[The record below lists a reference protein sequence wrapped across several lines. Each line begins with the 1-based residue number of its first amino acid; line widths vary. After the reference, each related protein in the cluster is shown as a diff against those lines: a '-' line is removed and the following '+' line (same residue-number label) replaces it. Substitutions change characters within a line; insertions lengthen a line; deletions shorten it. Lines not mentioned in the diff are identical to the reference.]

1 MFSQRFKSILR
12 DLRLLFTFSISKIKE
27 LELFLAFAIILHII
41 PINAIVDIFKRK
53 GNKFEAVKHARKF
66 LSSEDGNREG
76 ETGL

>member
-1 MFSQRFKSILR
+1 MQE
-12 DLRLLFTFSISKIKE
+12 IK
-27 LELFLAFAIILHII
+27 AIIYILYLKNQRTGVVSCSYYII